1 MGSETTWQY
10 DQDEIFG
17 LCFLGIAIFAIFR
30 VLRYFDTSGGGRVI
44 TLFYFL
50 IFLCSMSRAVWFLVP
65 NYNLEV
71 SYTPQAQIAWTTHGW
86 LGTFLSE
93 LLEATGS
100 LTLYAVFIL
109 VTCYW
114 GHMMKKV
121 NIEAMEPHGVVRP
134 KGRGFGAIS
143 TFLVIFSVIVGLQL
157 LNIALFLGR
166 ATNSEE
172 MILSDSIMLSL
183 VAVFAGVYMTVL
195 SGRIRVLLMTIG
207 AMNASSAS
215 TRPHVKRI
223 IYMTRVGN
231 AFFVIRI
238 AVECALAISC
248 ILLMRGRQFSI
259 LIPTTLSFLCVLPS
273 V

>member
-1 MGSETTWQY
+1 MDAETKWELM
-10 DQDEIFG
+10 QDEIFG
-17 LCFLGIAIFAIFR
+17 LCFLGIAIFSVFR
-30 VLRYFDTSGGGRVI
+30 VLRYFDPSGGGRVI

-50 IFLCSMSRAVWFLVP
+50 IFLCSTSRAVWFLVP

-71 SYTPQAQIAWTTHGW
+71 SYTPQPQIAWTTPGW
-86 LGTFLSE
+86 VGTFFSE

-100 LTLYAVFIL
+100 LTLYGVFIL
-109 VTCYW
+109 VSAYW
-114 GHMMKKV
+114 QNMMKKV
-121 NIEAMEPHGVVRP
+121 NIEAVDLPHGVTQP

-143 TFLVIFSVIVGLQL
+143 TFLLIFAVIVTVQV

-166 ATNSEE
+166 VTNSEE
-172 MILSDSIMLSL
+172 MILFDSIMLSI
-183 VAVFAGVYMTVL
+183 VAVFAGVYMTIL

-248 ILLMRGRQFSI
+248 ILLMR
-259 LIPTTLSFLCVLPS
+259 CK
-273 V
+273 